1 MDFRRKLS
9 TLKHPIHEEDFKVQ
23 KMDLTE
29 AGSSV
34 LEESKPK
41 SPYT

>member
-1 MDFRRKLS
+1 
-9 TLKHPIHEEDFKVQ
+9 
-23 KMDLTE
+23 MDLTE

-41 SPYT
+41 SPYTWIEAAACQIYLKAEADSPS